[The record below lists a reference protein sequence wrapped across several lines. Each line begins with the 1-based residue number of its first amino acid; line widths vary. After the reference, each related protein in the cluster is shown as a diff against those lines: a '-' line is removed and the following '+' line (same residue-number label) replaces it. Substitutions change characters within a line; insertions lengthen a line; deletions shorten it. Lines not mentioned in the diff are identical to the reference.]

1 MTQSLCK
8 LYEGK
13 AKVVFRLPDPEL
25 VLMQFKDDATAFDG
39 KKKGTIA
46 GKGRV
51 NNLMSAELFRLL
63 EANGVRT
70 HFVRLE
76 GETGMVVRSLDMVKL
91 EVVVRNIAAGSLSRR
106 LGIPEGTEL
115 PRAVVEFYYKDDSL
129 GDPLVTES
137 HIEALDLAPADVVA
151 EMRDT
156 ALRVNEVLKAF
167 LRDRGLI
174 LVDFKLEFGTAGGQ
188 LVLGDE
194 ISPDTCRLWDVET
207 RDKLDKDR
215 FRRDMGGVDE
225 AYSEV
230 LARITGGGRR

>member
-1 MTQSLCK
+1 
-8 LYEGK
+8 
-13 AKVVFRLPDPEL
+13 
-25 VLMQFKDDATAFDG
+25 MQFKDDATAFDG